1 MAMSNEATLLLVD
14 EPVVD
19 PLLIPDDV
27 IEGMREAFELHGQR
41 AGRVFY
47 PNVRTMIVLLLRR
60 SAMCQSGVG
69 KREIAL
75 Y

>member
-1 MAMSNEATLLLVD
+1 MKSRYCSSTSLSSIHCSV
-14 EPVVD
+14 
-19 PLLIPDDV
+19 PDDV
-27 IEGMREAFELHGQR
+27 IAVMREAFALHGQR

-47 PNVRTMIVLLLRR
+47 PNVIAMIVLLLRR
-60 SAMCQSGVG
+60 SGMCQSGVG